1 METAYLHIV
10 TNHLPV
16 IGVPLALVLLAMGFW
31 RKSDDLKTAAFLI
44 FVFLGLATL
53 VTFLLG
59 QAGEDFVEELAGVSE
74 NAIDEHEDFAKFAL
88 ALVAITASFSLFAI
102 LRYQGLSFLRRR
114 ITSSERMADGE
125 VSAGQSSPYPVWIT
139 LAVLFFAMLS
149 GGVLGYTGKLGGM
162 IRHTEFYGGTQN
174 TGEPGAKKKEAARPE
189 QEPDEADTESGKDSK
204 RNRGAR

>member
-10 TNHLPV
+10 TNHLPI
-16 IGVPLALVLLAMGFW
+16 IGVPLALVLLVMGFW

-74 NAIDEHEDFAKFAL
+74 HAIDEHEDFARFAL
-88 ALVAITASFSLFAI
+88 ALVMVTAIFSLFAI
-102 LRYQGLSFLRRR
+102 LRFQGLSFLRRR
-114 ITSSERMADGE
+114 ITSSEGLIDGE
-125 VSAGQSSPYPVWIT
+125 VSAGPSSPYPMWIT

-162 IRHTEFYGGTQN
+162 IRHTEF
-174 TGEPGAKKKEAARPE
+174 
-189 QEPDEADTESGKDSK
+189 
-204 RNRGAR
+204 